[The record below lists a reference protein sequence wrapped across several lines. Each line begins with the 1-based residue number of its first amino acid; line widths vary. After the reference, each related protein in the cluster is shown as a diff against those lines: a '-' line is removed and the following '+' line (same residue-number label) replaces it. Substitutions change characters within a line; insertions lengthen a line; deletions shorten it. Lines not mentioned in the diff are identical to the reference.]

1 VNSPGLIKRLSPYFK
16 TRPRDPAT
24 GRPVNPPASETA
36 AIPAAAATQQPGKG
50 RRARKAAKAARS
62 APTPPAATPQGSR
75 PPGRQELVERR
86 EALSRKFAEL
96 QWDLG
101 GLAYEMALRDG
112 FRADLL
118 ARRAAELKAVEAEL
132 GSIERLLHTEQ
143 AGAAGSCAK
152 CGALYAR
159 GAVYCSQCGA
169 SLTPQPAAGP
179 QQEQRPPIREVEA
192 R

>member
-1 VNSPGLIKRLSPYFK
+1 MKSSSLIKRLGPYFK

-24 GRPVNPPASETA
+24 GRPVNPPAGAS
-36 AIPAAAATQQPGKG
+36 PAAPATPAPQRPAKG
-50 RRARKAAKAARS
+50 RRARKAAKS
-62 APTPPAATPQGSR
+62 APAPPAAATPQGSR
-75 PPGRQELVERR
+75 APGRQELVERR
-86 EALSRKFAEL
+86 EALSRRFAEL

-101 GLAYEMALRDG
+101 GLAYEMALRDS

-169 SLTPQPAAGP
+169 SLTPHPAATP
-179 QQEQRPPIREVEA
+179 EQQQRPPIREVEA
-192 R
+192 G